1 MTITL
6 RDAQHLCWKNFR
18 KINDQFDPERG
29 KLWTPFVM
37 ITDLLEETG
46 EVAATIKV
54 LEDLKV
60 SDEYK
65 TKQMLAA
72 ELSGL
77 LYIVFVLAEHYGIRL
92 EEAFL
97 ETLSDYILRFIK

>member
-1 MTITL
+1 LTINL

-18 KINDQFDPERG
+18 KINDKFDPERG
-29 KLWTPFVM
+29 KSWTPFVM

-46 EVAATIKV
+46 KVAATIKV
-54 LEDLKV
+54 LEGLKP
-60 SDEYK
+60 SEKPK

-77 LYIVFVLAEHYGIRL
+77 LYIIFVLAEHYGIKL
-92 EEAFL
+92 EEVFL
-97 ETLSDYILRFIK
+97 ETMSDYILRFIK